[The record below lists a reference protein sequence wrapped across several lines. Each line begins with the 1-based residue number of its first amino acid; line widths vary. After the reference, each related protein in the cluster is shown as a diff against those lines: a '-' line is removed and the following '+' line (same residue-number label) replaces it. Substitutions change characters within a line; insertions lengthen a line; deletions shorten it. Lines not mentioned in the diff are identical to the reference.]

1 MTGFSLWQDIQAD
14 QRLLARSVAELK
26 ERGIAK
32 AKADAAYRAL
42 KAKAILEAR
51 AEGTPAT
58 LAKDVIYARDDV
70 QKALLERDCTE
81 VLYDTCVEGINATK
95 LQIRVNE
102 AQFEREWGQEKRS

>member
-1 MTGFSLWQDIQAD
+1 MSFDLWQDIQAD
-14 QRLLARSVAELK
+14 LRLLARSVPELK

-32 AKADAAYRAL
+32 AKADVAYRTA

-51 AEGTPAT
+51 AEGIPAT
-58 LAKDVIYARDDV
+58 IAKEVIYARDDV

-81 VLYDTCVEGINATK
+81 VLYDTCIEGINATK

-102 AQFEREWGQEKRS
+102 AQHEREWNQERRS

>member
-1 MTGFSLWQDIQAD
+1 MSFDLWQDIQAD
-14 QRLLARSVAELK
+14 QRLLSRSVSELK

-51 AEGTPAT
+51 ANGTPVSI
-58 LAKDVIYARDDV
+58 AKEVIYAREDV
-70 QKALLERDCTE
+70 QKALLDRDCTE
-81 VLYDTCVEGINATK
+81 VLYDTCIEGINATK

-102 AQFEREWGQEKRS
+102 AQLEREWNQAKRS